1 VLGVQRVIVGLKSVA
16 DGQGKDVKCL
26 AVTEKRILPPLRISR
41 LHERKETWLQ
51 LSLVL
56 PVARSKSKVRM
67 VKKIKT
73 VETVPGIHTAPYL
86 LSFVEAQNEIDAV
99 SMAALIQYF
108 LLLT

>member
-1 VLGVQRVIVGLKSVA
+1 VFGSDGEKDPPTLEDLQIARKKRDLVAVKSS
-16 DGQGKDVKCL
+16 
-26 AVTEKRILPPLRISR
+26 TS
-41 LHERKETWLQ
+41 
-51 LSLVL
+51 S
-56 PVARSKSKVRM
+56 SKKQKQSENGE
-67 VKKIKT
+67 KIKT